1 MNNNLTFDHYVNL
14 NIDYSNVVNS
24 TLDIENNSILCIELN
39 DAERLDNLIL
49 EGLKKGTKL
58 VLTSTKSNIENES
71 VYRYENFEEIFFD
84 ILKNLSP
91 DYKSKYYF
99 GITGTNGKTTT
110 GYLLKQ
116 LIGSTSAFVGTVD
129 EENYFDFTKEEH
141 LTTPKLFNLVK
152 LISKLN
158 SDIDSIILEV
168 SSHAI
173 KQDRLKDIN
182 FVISGFTNLSQDH
195 LDYHINMDEYL
206 MTKSKLFNEDISNKF
221 LFVDS
226 EYGKK
231 INLTQDSRGLSIGNA
246 PSNDVEF
253 LSYEDEIINFKIDG
267 IKIKENL
274 KITGPESVYNFL
286 LAFGLAYYSELYDF
300 EALKNN
306 IKTLKNPPGRYQVL
320 DINEKSIIVDYSHTP
335 DAIEKVISYTRDLY
349 QNEIIV
355 VFGAGGNRDKSKRKL
370 MGKASQ
376 LANKIII
383 TNDNPR
389 NENPMEIAK
398 DILAGIDLQKD
409 AKIILDR
416 RDALEEAISF
426 LNDKTT
432 LLVLGK
438 GHEKHQEIGDR
449 ILDFDDVVVIKDILG
464 SKWLE

>member
-1 MNNNLTFDHYVNL
+1 MNNNLTFDHYVRL
-14 NIDYSNVVNS
+14 NIDYSKIVNS
-24 TLDIENNSILCIELN
+24 TLDIEKDSILCIDLN
-39 DAERLDNLIL
+39 NIEKLDTLIL
-49 EGLKKGTKL
+49 EGLKKGSKL
-58 VLTSTKSNIENES
+58 VLTSSNSTIENEN
-71 VYRYENFEEIFFD
+71 VYRYENFEEVFYD
-84 ILKNLSP
+84 ILENLCP
-91 DYKSKYYF
+91 GYKSKNYF

-129 EENYFDFTKEEH
+129 EENYFNFTKEEH

-152 LISKLN
+152 LISNLN

-173 KQDRLKDIN
+173 EQKRLKDIN

-206 MTKSKLFNEDISNKF
+206 MTKSKLFNEDVSNKF
-221 LFVDS
+221 LFVDT
-226 EYGKK
+226 EYGQK
-231 INLTQDSRGLSIGNA
+231 INLKQNSRGISIGNA
-246 PSNDVEF
+246 SSNDIEF
-253 LSYEDEIINFKIDG
+253 LSYEDEIISFKIAG
-267 IKIKENL
+267 IKIKEKL
-274 KITGPESVYNFL
+274 TITGPESVYNFL
-286 LAFGLAYYSELYDF
+286 LAFGLAYYSELYDL
-300 EALKNN
+300 EILKNN
-306 IKTLKNPPGRYQVL
+306 IKKLKNPPGRFQVL
-320 DINEKSIIVDYSHTP
+320 GINEKSIIVDYSHTP
-335 DAIEKVISYTRDLY
+335 DAIEKVICYTRELY

-370 MGKASQ
+370 MGEASQ
-376 LANKIII
+376 FANKIII

-416 RDALEEAISF
+416 RDALEEAISI
-426 LNDKTT
+426 LNEKTT

-464 SKWLE
+464 KR

>member
-24 TLDIENNSILCIELN
+24 TLDIENDSILCIELN

-158 SDIDSIILEV
+158 SHIDSIILEV

-226 EYGKK
+226 EYGQK

-464 SKWLE
+464 SK

>member
-24 TLDIENNSILCIELN
+24 TLDIENDSILCIELN

-58 VLTSTKSNIENES
+58 VLTSNKSNIENEN

-91 DYKSKYYF
+91 DYKSKYYL

-226 EYGKK
+226 EYGQK

-464 SKWLE
+464 SK

>member
-1 MNNNLTFDHYVNL
+1 MNNNLTFDHYVKL

-24 TLDIENNSILCIELN
+24 TLDIENDSILCIELN
-39 DAERLDNLIL
+39 DAKRLDNLIL

-195 LDYHINMDEYL
+195 LDYHVNMDEYL

-226 EYGKK
+226 EYGQK

-267 IKIKENL
+267 IKIQENL

-300 EALKNN
+300 EAIKNN

-464 SKWLE
+464 SK

>member
-1 MNNNLTFDHYVNL
+1 MNNNLPFEHYIEL
-14 NIDYSNVVNS
+14 NIDYSKVVNS
-24 TLDIENNSILCIELN
+24 TLDIEKDSILCIELDN
-39 DAERLDNLIL
+39 VEKLDNLIL
-49 EGLKKGTKL
+49 EGLNKGTKL
-58 VLTSTKSNIENES
+58 VLTSSNSTIENEN
-71 VYRYENFEEIFFD
+71 VYRYKNYEKVFYD
-84 ILKNLSP
+84 ILKKICP
-91 DYKSKYYF
+91 DYKTKNYF

-129 EENYFDFTKEEH
+129 EENYFNFTKEEH

-152 LISKLN
+152 LISNLN

-173 KQDRLKDIN
+173 KQERLKDIN
-182 FVISGFTNLSQDH
+182 FIISGFTNLSQDH
-195 LDYHINMDEYL
+195 LDYHTNMDEYL
-206 MTKSKLFNEDISNKF
+206 MTKSELFNKEISNKF
-221 LFVDS
+221 LFVDT
-226 EYGKK
+226 EYGQQ
-231 INLTQDSRGLSIGNA
+231 INLRQNYRGISIGNSS
-246 PSNDVEF
+246 SNDIEF
-253 LSYEDEIINFKIDG
+253 LSYQNEIISFKIDG
-267 IKIKENL
+267 IKIQENL
-274 KITGPESVYNFL
+274 LITGPESVYNFL
-286 LAFGLAYYSELYDF
+286 LAFGLAYYSQLYDF
-300 EALKNN
+300 EILKNN

-320 DINEKSIIVDYSHTP
+320 DTNENSIIVDYSHTP
-335 DAIEKVISYTRDLY
+335 DAIEKVIRYTRDLY

-355 VFGAGGNRDKSKRKL
+355 LFGAGGNRDKSKRFL
-370 MGKASQ
+370 MGQASQ

-389 NENPMEIAK
+389 SENPMEIAK

-426 LNDKTT
+426 LNEKTT

-438 GHEKHQEIGDR
+438 GHEKNQEIGDR

-464 SKWLE
+464 NK

>member
-24 TLDIENNSILCIELN
+24 TLDIENDSILCIELN

-91 DYKSKYYF
+91 DYKSKYYL

>member
-1 MNNNLTFDHYVNL
+1 MNNNLTFDHYVTL
-14 NIDYSNVVNS
+14 NIDYSKIVNS
-24 TLDIENNSILCIELN
+24 TLDIEKDSILCIDLN
-39 DAERLDNLIL
+39 NIEKLDTLIL
-49 EGLKKGTKL
+49 EGLKKGSKL
-58 VLTSTKSNIENES
+58 VLTSSNSTIENEN
-71 VYRYENFEEIFFD
+71 VYRYENFDEVFYD
-84 ILKNLSP
+84 ILENLCP
-91 DYKSKYYF
+91 GYKSKNYF

-129 EENYFDFTKEEH
+129 EENHFNFTKEEH

-152 LISKLN
+152 LISNLN

-173 KQDRLKDIN
+173 EQKRLKDIN

-221 LFVDS
+221 LFVDTD
-226 EYGKK
+226 YGKK
-231 INLTQDSRGLSIGNA
+231 INLKQNSRGISIGNA
-246 PSNDVEF
+246 SSNDIEF
-253 LSYEDEIINFKIDG
+253 LSYEDEIISFKIDG
-267 IKIKENL
+267 IKIKEKL
-274 KITGPESVYNFL
+274 TITGPESVYNFL
-286 LAFGLAYYSELYDF
+286 LAFGLAYYSELYDL
-300 EALKNN
+300 EVLKNN
-306 IKTLKNPPGRYQVL
+306 IKTLKNPPGRFQVL
-320 DINEKSIIVDYSHTP
+320 DVNEKSIIVDYSHTP
-335 DAIEKVISYTRDLY
+335 DAIEKVICYTRELY

-370 MGKASQ
+370 MGEASQ
-376 LANKIII
+376 FANKIII

-398 DILAGIDLQKD
+398 DILSGIDLQKD

-426 LNDKTT
+426 LNEKTT

-464 SKWLE
+464 KRWLE

>member
-24 TLDIENNSILCIELN
+24 TLDIENDSILCIELN
-39 DAERLDNLIL
+39 DVERLDSLIL

-300 EALKNN
+300 EALINN

>member
-1 MNNNLTFDHYVNL
+1 MNNNLPFEHYIEL
-14 NIDYSNVVNS
+14 NVDYSKVVNS
-24 TLDIENNSILCIELN
+24 TLDIEKDSILCIQLDNVEK
-39 DAERLDNLIL
+39 LDNLIL
-49 EGLKKGTKL
+49 EGLNKGTKL
-58 VLTSTKSNIENES
+58 VLTSSNSTIENEN
-71 VYRYENFEEIFFD
+71 VYRYKNYEKVFYD
-84 ILKNLSP
+84 ILKKICP
-91 DYKSKYYF
+91 DYKTKNYF

-129 EENYFDFTKEEH
+129 EENYFNFTKEEH

-152 LISKLN
+152 LISNLN

-173 KQDRLKDIN
+173 KQERLKDIN
-182 FVISGFTNLSQDH
+182 FIISGFTNLSQDH
-195 LDYHINMDEYL
+195 LDYHTNMDEYL
-206 MTKSKLFNEDISNKF
+206 MTKSELFNKEISNKF
-221 LFVDS
+221 LFVDT
-226 EYGKK
+226 EYGQQ
-231 INLTQDSRGLSIGNA
+231 INLRQNYRGISIGNSS
-246 PSNDVEF
+246 SNDIEF
-253 LSYEDEIINFKIDG
+253 LSYQNEIISFKIDG
-267 IKIKENL
+267 IKIQENL
-274 KITGPESVYNFL
+274 LITGPESVYNFL
-286 LAFGLAYYSELYDF
+286 LAFGLAYYSQLYDF
-300 EALKNN
+300 EILKNN

-320 DINEKSIIVDYSHTP
+320 DTNENSIIVDYSHTP
-335 DAIEKVISYTRDLY
+335 DAIEKVIRYTRDLY

-355 VFGAGGNRDKSKRKL
+355 LFGAGGNRDKSKRSL
-370 MGKASQ
+370 MGQASQ

-389 NENPMEIAK
+389 SENPMEIAK

-426 LNDKTT
+426 LNEKTT

-438 GHEKHQEIGDR
+438 GHEKNQEIGDR

-464 SKWLE
+464 NKWLE

>member
-1 MNNNLTFDHYVNL
+1 VNNNLTFEHYIEL
-14 NIDYSNVVNS
+14 NIDYSKVVNS
-24 TLDIENNSILCIELN
+24 TLDIEKDSILCIELDN
-39 DAERLDNLIL
+39 VEKLDNLIL
-49 EGLKKGTKL
+49 EGLNKGTKL
-58 VLTSTKSNIENES
+58 VLTSSNSTIENEN
-71 VYRYENFEEIFFD
+71 VYRYKNYEKVFYD
-84 ILKNLSP
+84 ILKKICP
-91 DYKSKYYF
+91 DYKTKNYF

-129 EENYFDFTKEEH
+129 EENYFNFTKEEH

-152 LISKLN
+152 LISNLN

-173 KQDRLKDIN
+173 KQERLKDIN
-182 FVISGFTNLSQDH
+182 FIISGFTNLSQDH
-195 LDYHINMDEYL
+195 LDYHTNMDEYL
-206 MTKSKLFNEDISNKF
+206 MTKSELFNREISNKF
-221 LFVDS
+221 LFVDT
-226 EYGKK
+226 EYGQQ
-231 INLTQDSRGLSIGNA
+231 INLKQNYRGISIGNSS
-246 PSNDVEF
+246 SNDIEF
-253 LSYEDEIINFKIDG
+253 LSYQNEIISFKIDG
-267 IKIKENL
+267 IKIQENL
-274 KITGPESVYNFL
+274 LITGPESVYNFL
-286 LAFGLAYYSELYDF
+286 LAFGLAYYSQLYDF
-300 EALKNN
+300 EILKNN

-320 DINEKSIIVDYSHTP
+320 DTNENSIIVDYSHTP
-335 DAIEKVISYTRDLY
+335 DAIEKVIRYTRDLY

-355 VFGAGGNRDKSKRKL
+355 LFGAGGNRDKSKRSL
-370 MGKASQ
+370 MGQASQ

-389 NENPMEIAK
+389 SENPMEIAK

-426 LNDKTT
+426 LNEKTT

-438 GHEKHQEIGDR
+438 GHEKNQEIGDR

-464 SKWLE
+464 NK

>member
-1 MNNNLTFDHYVNL
+1 MNNNLTFEHYIEL
-14 NIDYSNVVNS
+14 NIDYSKVVNS
-24 TLDIENNSILCIELN
+24 TLDIEKDSILCIELDN
-39 DAERLDNLIL
+39 VEKLDNLIL
-49 EGLKKGTKL
+49 EGLNKGTKL
-58 VLTSTKSNIENES
+58 VLTSSNSTIENEN
-71 VYRYENFEEIFFD
+71 VYRYKNYEKVFYD
-84 ILKNLSP
+84 ILKKICP
-91 DYKSKYYF
+91 DYKTKNYF

-129 EENYFDFTKEEH
+129 EENYFNFTKEEH

-152 LISKLN
+152 LISNLN

-173 KQDRLKDIN
+173 KQERLKDIN
-182 FVISGFTNLSQDH
+182 FIISGFTNLSQDH
-195 LDYHINMDEYL
+195 LDYHTNMDEYL
-206 MTKSKLFNEDISNKF
+206 MTKSELFNKEISNKF
-221 LFVDS
+221 LFVDT
-226 EYGKK
+226 EYGQQ
-231 INLTQDSRGLSIGNA
+231 INLRQNYRGISIGNSS
-246 PSNDVEF
+246 SNDIEF
-253 LSYEDEIINFKIDG
+253 LSYQNEIISFKIDG
-267 IKIKENL
+267 IKIQENL
-274 KITGPESVYNFL
+274 LITGPESVYNFL
-286 LAFGLAYYSELYDF
+286 LAFGLAYYSQLYDF
-300 EALKNN
+300 EILKNN

-320 DINEKSIIVDYSHTP
+320 DTNENSIIVDYSHTP
-335 DAIEKVISYTRDLY
+335 DAIEKVIRYTRDLY

-355 VFGAGGNRDKSKRKL
+355 LFGAGGNRDKSKRSL
-370 MGKASQ
+370 MGQASQ

-389 NENPMEIAK
+389 SENPMEIAK

-426 LNDKTT
+426 LNEKTT

-438 GHEKHQEIGDR
+438 GHEKNQEIGDR

-464 SKWLE
+464 NK

>member
-1 MNNNLTFDHYVNL
+1 MNNNLPFEHYIEL
-14 NIDYSNVVNS
+14 NIDYSKVVNS
-24 TLDIENNSILCIELN
+24 TLDIEKDSILCIQLDNVEK
-39 DAERLDNLIL
+39 LDNLIL
-49 EGLKKGTKL
+49 EGLNKGTKL
-58 VLTSTKSNIENES
+58 VLTSSNSTIENEN
-71 VYRYENFEEIFFD
+71 VYRYKNYEKVFYD
-84 ILKNLSP
+84 ILKKICP
-91 DYKSKYYF
+91 DYKTKNYF

-129 EENYFDFTKEEH
+129 EENYFNFTKEEH

-152 LISKLN
+152 LISNLN

-173 KQDRLKDIN
+173 KQERLKDIN
-182 FVISGFTNLSQDH
+182 FIISGFTNLSQDH
-195 LDYHINMDEYL
+195 LDYHTNMDEYL
-206 MTKSKLFNEDISNKF
+206 MTKSELFNKEISNKF
-221 LFVDS
+221 LFVDT
-226 EYGKK
+226 EYGQQ
-231 INLTQDSRGLSIGNA
+231 INLRQNYRGISIGNSS
-246 PSNDVEF
+246 SNDIEF
-253 LSYEDEIINFKIDG
+253 LSYQNEIISFKIDG
-267 IKIKENL
+267 IKIQENL
-274 KITGPESVYNFL
+274 LITGPESVYNFL
-286 LAFGLAYYSELYDF
+286 LAFGLAYYSQLYDF
-300 EALKNN
+300 EILKNN

-320 DINEKSIIVDYSHTP
+320 DTNENSIIVDYSHTP
-335 DAIEKVISYTRDLY
+335 DAIEKVIRYTRDLY

-355 VFGAGGNRDKSKRKL
+355 LFGAGGNRDKSKRSL
-370 MGKASQ
+370 MGQASQ

-389 NENPMEIAK
+389 SENPMEIAK

-426 LNDKTT
+426 LNEKTT

-438 GHEKHQEIGDR
+438 GHEKNQEIGDR

-464 SKWLE
+464 NK

>member
-1 MNNNLTFDHYVNL
+1 MNNNLTFDHYVTLNL
-14 NIDYSNVVNS
+14 DYSKIVNS
-24 TLDIENNSILCIELN
+24 TLDIEKDSILCI
-39 DAERLDNLIL
+39 DLDNIEKLDALIL
-49 EGLKKGTKL
+49 EGLKKGSKL
-58 VLTSTKSNIENES
+58 VLTSTNSTIENEN
-71 VYRYENFEEIFFD
+71 VYRYENFDEVFYD
-84 ILKNLSP
+84 ILENLCP
-91 DYKSKYYF
+91 GYKSKNYF

-116 LIGSTSAFVGTVD
+116 LIGNSSAFVGTVD
-129 EENYFDFTKEEH
+129 EENYFNFTKEEH

-152 LISKLN
+152 LISNFN

-173 KQDRLKDIN
+173 KQERLKDIN

-206 MTKSKLFNEDISNKF
+206 ITKSKLFNEDTSNKF
-221 LFVDS
+221 LFVDT
-226 EYGKK
+226 EYGQK
-231 INLTQDSRGLSIGNA
+231 INLKQNSRGRSVGNV
-246 PSNDVEF
+246 PSNDIEF
-253 LSYEDEIINFKIDG
+253 ISYEDEIISFKIDG
-267 IKIKENL
+267 IKIKEKL
-274 KITGPESVYNFL
+274 TISGPESVYNFL
-286 LAFGLAYYSELYDF
+286 LAFGMAYYSELYDL
-300 EALKNN
+300 EILKSN
-306 IKTLKNPPGRYQVL
+306 IKTLKNPPGRFQTL
-320 DINEKSIIVDYSHTP
+320 GIDEKSIIVDYSHTP
-335 DAIEKVISYTRDLY
+335 EAIEKVICYTKELY

-370 MGKASQ
+370 MGEASQ
-376 LANKIII
+376 FANKIII

-426 LNDKTT
+426 LNEKTT

-464 SKWLE
+464 KRWLE

>member
-1 MNNNLTFDHYVNL
+1 MNNNLTFDHYVKL

-24 TLDIENNSILCIELN
+24 TLDIENDSILCIELN

-58 VLTSTKSNIENES
+58 VLTSTKSTIENKS

-195 LDYHINMDEYL
+195 LDYHVNMDEYL

-246 PSNDVEF
+246 PSNDIQF

-267 IKIKENL
+267 IKIQENL

-300 EALKNN
+300 EAIKNN

-335 DAIEKVISYTRDLY
+335 DAIEKVIRYTRDLY

-416 RDALEEAISF
+416 RDALEEATSF

-464 SKWLE
+464 IKWLE

>member
-24 TLDIENNSILCIELN
+24 TLDIENDSILCIELN
-39 DAERLDNLIL
+39 DAKRLDNLIL

-226 EYGKK
+226 EYGQK

-464 SKWLE
+464 SK

>member
-1 MNNNLTFDHYVNL
+1 MNNNLPFEHYIEL
-14 NIDYSNVVNS
+14 NVDYSKVVNS
-24 TLDIENNSILCIELN
+24 TLDIEKDSILCIQLDNVEK
-39 DAERLDNLIL
+39 LDNLIL
-49 EGLKKGTKL
+49 EGLNKGTKL
-58 VLTSTKSNIENES
+58 VLTSSNSTIENEN
-71 VYRYENFEEIFFD
+71 VYRYKNYEKVFYD
-84 ILKNLSP
+84 ILKKICP
-91 DYKSKYYF
+91 DYKTKNYF

-129 EENYFDFTKEEH
+129 EENYFNFTKEEH

-152 LISKLN
+152 LISNLN

-173 KQDRLKDIN
+173 KQERLKDIN
-182 FVISGFTNLSQDH
+182 FIISGFTNLSQDH
-195 LDYHINMDEYL
+195 LDYHTNMDEYL
-206 MTKSKLFNEDISNKF
+206 MTKSELFNKEMSNKF
-221 LFVDS
+221 LFVDT
-226 EYGKK
+226 EYGQQ
-231 INLTQDSRGLSIGNA
+231 INLRQNYRGISIGNSS
-246 PSNDVEF
+246 SNDIEF
-253 LSYEDEIINFKIDG
+253 LSYQNEIISFKIDG
-267 IKIKENL
+267 IKIQENL
-274 KITGPESVYNFL
+274 LITGPESVYNFL
-286 LAFGLAYYSELYDF
+286 LAFGLAYYSQLYDF
-300 EALKNN
+300 EILKNN

-320 DINEKSIIVDYSHTP
+320 DTNENSIIVDYSHTP
-335 DAIEKVISYTRDLY
+335 DAIEKVIRYTRDLY

-355 VFGAGGNRDKSKRKL
+355 LFGAGGNRDKSKRSL
-370 MGKASQ
+370 MGQASQ

-389 NENPMEIAK
+389 SENPMEIAK

-426 LNDKTT
+426 LNEKTT

-438 GHEKHQEIGDR
+438 GHEKNQEIGDR

-464 SKWLE
+464 NK

>member
-24 TLDIENNSILCIELN
+24 TLDIENDSILCIELN

-58 VLTSTKSNIENES
+58 VLTSNKSNIENES

-91 DYKSKYYF
+91 DYKSKYYL

-464 SKWLE
+464 SK

>member
-1 MNNNLTFDHYVNL
+1 VNNNLTFEHYIEL
-14 NIDYSNVVNS
+14 NIDYSKVVNS
-24 TLDIENNSILCIELN
+24 TLDIEKDSILCIELDN
-39 DAERLDNLIL
+39 VEKLDNLIL
-49 EGLKKGTKL
+49 EGLNKGTKL
-58 VLTSTKSNIENES
+58 VLTSSNSTIENEN
-71 VYRYENFEEIFFD
+71 VYRYKNYEKVFYD
-84 ILKNLSP
+84 ILKKICP
-91 DYKSKYYF
+91 DYKTKNYF

-129 EENYFDFTKEEH
+129 EENYFNFTKEEH

-152 LISKLN
+152 LISNLN

-173 KQDRLKDIN
+173 KQERLKDIN
-182 FVISGFTNLSQDH
+182 FIISGFTNLSQDH
-195 LDYHINMDEYL
+195 LDYHTNMDEYL
-206 MTKSKLFNEDISNKF
+206 MTKSELFNREISNKF
-221 LFVDS
+221 LFVDT
-226 EYGKK
+226 EYGQQ
-231 INLTQDSRGLSIGNA
+231 INLKQNYRGISIGNSS
-246 PSNDVEF
+246 SNDIEF
-253 LSYEDEIINFKIDG
+253 LSYKNEIISFKIDG
-267 IKIKENL
+267 IKIQENL
-274 KITGPESVYNFL
+274 LITGPESVYNFL
-286 LAFGLAYYSELYDF
+286 LAFGLAYYSQLYDF
-300 EALKNN
+300 EILKNN

-320 DINEKSIIVDYSHTP
+320 DTNENSIIVDYSHTP
-335 DAIEKVISYTRDLY
+335 DAIEKVIRYTRDLY

-355 VFGAGGNRDKSKRKL
+355 LFGAGGNRDKSKRFL
-370 MGKASQ
+370 MGQASQ

-389 NENPMEIAK
+389 SENPMEIAK

-426 LNDKTT
+426 LNEKTT

-438 GHEKHQEIGDR
+438 GHEKSQEIGDR

-464 SKWLE
+464 NK

>member
-1 MNNNLTFDHYVNL
+1 MNNNLTFEHYIEL
-14 NIDYSNVVNS
+14 NIDYSKVVNS
-24 TLDIENNSILCIELN
+24 TLDIEKDSILCIQLDNVEK
-39 DAERLDNLIL
+39 LDNLIL
-49 EGLKKGTKL
+49 EGLNKGTKL
-58 VLTSTKSNIENES
+58 VLTSSNSTIENEN
-71 VYRYENFEEIFFD
+71 VYRYKNYEKVFYD
-84 ILKNLSP
+84 ILKKICP
-91 DYKSKYYF
+91 DYKTKNYF

-129 EENYFDFTKEEH
+129 EENYFNFTKEEH

-152 LISKLN
+152 LISNLN

-173 KQDRLKDIN
+173 KQERLKDIN
-182 FVISGFTNLSQDH
+182 FIISGFTNLSQDH
-195 LDYHINMDEYL
+195 LDYHTNMDEYL
-206 MTKSKLFNEDISNKF
+206 MTKSELFNKEISNKF
-221 LFVDS
+221 LFVDT
-226 EYGKK
+226 EYGQQ
-231 INLTQDSRGLSIGNA
+231 INLKQNYRGISIGNSS
-246 PSNDVEF
+246 SNDIEF
-253 LSYEDEIINFKIDG
+253 LSYQNEIISFKIDG
-267 IKIKENL
+267 IKIQENL
-274 KITGPESVYNFL
+274 LITGPESVYNFL
-286 LAFGLAYYSELYDF
+286 LAFGLAYYSQLYDF
-300 EALKNN
+300 EILKNN

-320 DINEKSIIVDYSHTP
+320 DTNENSIIVDYSHTP
-335 DAIEKVISYTRDLY
+335 DAIEKVIRYTRDLY

-355 VFGAGGNRDKSKRKL
+355 LFGAGGNRDKSKRFL
-370 MGKASQ
+370 MGQASQ

-389 NENPMEIAK
+389 SENPMEIAK

-426 LNDKTT
+426 LNEKTT

-438 GHEKHQEIGDR
+438 GHEKNQEIGDR

-464 SKWLE
+464 NK

>member
-1 MNNNLTFDHYVNL
+1 VNNNLTFEHYIEL
-14 NIDYSNVVNS
+14 NIDYSKVVNS
-24 TLDIENNSILCIELN
+24 TLDIEKDSILCIQLDNVEK
-39 DAERLDNLIL
+39 LDNLIL
-49 EGLKKGTKL
+49 EGLNKGTKL
-58 VLTSTKSNIENES
+58 VLTSSNSTIENEN
-71 VYRYENFEEIFFD
+71 VYRYKNYEKVFYD
-84 ILKNLSP
+84 ILKKICP
-91 DYKSKYYF
+91 DYKTKKYF

-129 EENYFDFTKEEH
+129 EENYFNFTKEEH

-152 LISKLN
+152 LISNLN

-173 KQDRLKDIN
+173 KQERLKDIN
-182 FVISGFTNLSQDH
+182 FIISGFTNLSQDH
-195 LDYHINMDEYL
+195 LDYHTNMDEYL
-206 MTKSKLFNEDISNKF
+206 MTKSELFNKEISNKF
-221 LFVDS
+221 LFVDT
-226 EYGKK
+226 EYGQQ
-231 INLTQDSRGLSIGNA
+231 INLRQNYRGISIGNSS
-246 PSNDVEF
+246 SNDIEF
-253 LSYEDEIINFKIDG
+253 LSYQNEIISFKIDG
-267 IKIKENL
+267 IKIQENL
-274 KITGPESVYNFL
+274 LITGPESVYNFL
-286 LAFGLAYYSELYDF
+286 LAFGLAYYSQLYDF
-300 EALKNN
+300 EILKNN

-320 DINEKSIIVDYSHTP
+320 DTNENSIIVDYSHTP
-335 DAIEKVISYTRDLY
+335 DAIEKVIRYTRDLY

-355 VFGAGGNRDKSKRKL
+355 LFGAGGNRDKSKRSL
-370 MGKASQ
+370 MGQASQ

-389 NENPMEIAK
+389 SENPMEIAK

-426 LNDKTT
+426 LNEKTT

-438 GHEKHQEIGDR
+438 GHEKNQEIGDR

-464 SKWLE
+464 NK

>member
-116 LIGSTSAFVGTVD
+116 LIGRTSAFVGTVD

-226 EYGKK
+226 EYGQK

-464 SKWLE
+464 SK

>member
-1 MNNNLTFDHYVNL
+1 MNNNLTFDHYVTL
-14 NIDYSNVVNS
+14 NIDYSKIVNS
-24 TLDIENNSILCIELN
+24 TLDIEKDSILCIDLN
-39 DAERLDNLIL
+39 NIEKLDTLIL
-49 EGLKKGTKL
+49 EGLKKGSKL
-58 VLTSTKSNIENES
+58 VLTSSNSTIENEN
-71 VYRYENFEEIFFD
+71 VYRYENFDEVFYD
-84 ILKNLSP
+84 ILENLCP
-91 DYKSKYYF
+91 GYKSKNYF

-129 EENYFDFTKEEH
+129 EENHFNFTKEEH

-152 LISKLN
+152 LISNLN

-173 KQDRLKDIN
+173 EQKRLKDIN

-221 LFVDS
+221 LFVDTD
-226 EYGKK
+226 YGKK
-231 INLTQDSRGLSIGNA
+231 INLKQNSRGISIGNA
-246 PSNDVEF
+246 SSNDIEF
-253 LSYEDEIINFKIDG
+253 LSYEDEIISFKIDG
-267 IKIKENL
+267 IKIKEKL
-274 KITGPESVYNFL
+274 TITGPESVYNFL
-286 LAFGLAYYSELYDF
+286 LAFGLAYYSELYDL
-300 EALKNN
+300 EVLKNN
-306 IKTLKNPPGRYQVL
+306 IKTLKNPPGRFQVL
-320 DINEKSIIVDYSHTP
+320 DVNEKSIIVDYSHTP
-335 DAIEKVISYTRDLY
+335 DAIEKVICYTRELY

-370 MGKASQ
+370 MGEASQ
-376 LANKIII
+376 FANKIII

-398 DILAGIDLQKD
+398 DILSGIDLQKD

-426 LNDKTT
+426 LNEKTT

-464 SKWLE
+464 KR

>member
-1 MNNNLTFDHYVNL
+1 VNNNLPFEHYIEL
-14 NIDYSNVVNS
+14 NIDYSKVVNS
-24 TLDIENNSILCIELN
+24 TLDIEKDSILCIELDN
-39 DAERLDNLIL
+39 VEKLDNLIL
-49 EGLKKGTKL
+49 EGLNKGTKL
-58 VLTSTKSNIENES
+58 VLTSSNSTIENEN
-71 VYRYENFEEIFFD
+71 VYRYKNYEKVFYD
-84 ILKNLSP
+84 ILKKICP
-91 DYKSKYYF
+91 DYKTKNYF

-129 EENYFDFTKEEH
+129 EENYFNFTKEEH

-152 LISKLN
+152 LISNLN

-173 KQDRLKDIN
+173 KQERLKDIN
-182 FVISGFTNLSQDH
+182 FIISGFTNLSQDH
-195 LDYHINMDEYL
+195 LDYHTNMDEYL
-206 MTKSKLFNEDISNKF
+206 MTKSELFNKEISNKF
-221 LFVDS
+221 LFVDT
-226 EYGKK
+226 EYGQQ
-231 INLTQDSRGLSIGNA
+231 INLKQNYRGISIGNSS
-246 PSNDVEF
+246 SNDIEF
-253 LSYEDEIINFKIDG
+253 LSYKNEIISFKIDG
-267 IKIKENL
+267 IKIQENL
-274 KITGPESVYNFL
+274 LITGPESVYNFL
-286 LAFGLAYYSELYDF
+286 LAFGLAYYSQLYDF
-300 EALKNN
+300 EILKNN

-320 DINEKSIIVDYSHTP
+320 DTNENSIIVDYSHTP
-335 DAIEKVISYTRDLY
+335 DAIEKVIRYTRDLY

-355 VFGAGGNRDKSKRKL
+355 LFGAGGNRDKSKRFL
-370 MGKASQ
+370 MGQASQ

-389 NENPMEIAK
+389 SENPMEIAK

-426 LNDKTT
+426 LNEKTT

-438 GHEKHQEIGDR
+438 GHEKSQEIGDR

-464 SKWLE
+464 NK

>member
-1 MNNNLTFDHYVNL
+1 MKNNLTFDHYVTL
-14 NIDYSNVVNS
+14 NIDYSKIVNS
-24 TLDIENNSILCIELN
+24 TLDIEKDSILCIDLN
-39 DAERLDNLIL
+39 NIEKLDTLIL
-49 EGLKKGTKL
+49 EGLKKGSKL
-58 VLTSTKSNIENES
+58 VLTSSNSTIENEN
-71 VYRYENFEEIFFD
+71 VYRYENFDEVFYD
-84 ILKNLSP
+84 ILENLCP
-91 DYKSKYYF
+91 GYKSKNYF

-129 EENYFDFTKEEH
+129 EENHFNFTKEEH

-152 LISKLN
+152 LISNLN

-173 KQDRLKDIN
+173 EQKRLKDIN
-182 FVISGFTNLSQDH
+182 FIISGFTNLSQDH

-206 MTKSKLFNEDISNKF
+206 ITKSKLFNEDISNKF
-221 LFVDS
+221 LFVDT

-231 INLTQDSRGLSIGNA
+231 INLKQNSRGISIGNA
-246 PSNDVEF
+246 SSNDIEF
-253 LSYEDEIINFKIDG
+253 LSYEDEIISFKIDG
-267 IKIKENL
+267 IKIKEKL
-274 KITGPESVYNFL
+274 TITGPESVYNFL
-286 LAFGLAYYSELYDF
+286 LAFGLAYYSELYDL
-300 EALKNN
+300 EVLKNN
-306 IKTLKNPPGRYQVL
+306 IKTLKNPPGRFQVL
-320 DINEKSIIVDYSHTP
+320 GVDEKSIIVDYSHTP
-335 DAIEKVISYTRDLY
+335 DAIEKVICYTRELY

-370 MGKASQ
+370 MGEASQ
-376 LANKIII
+376 FANKIII

-398 DILAGIDLQKD
+398 DILSGIDLQKD

-426 LNDKTT
+426 LNEKTT

-464 SKWLE
+464 KR

>member
-1 MNNNLTFDHYVNL
+1 MNNNLTFEHYIEL
-14 NIDYSNVVNS
+14 NIDYSKVVNS
-24 TLDIENNSILCIELN
+24 TLDIEKDSILCIQLDNVEK
-39 DAERLDNLIL
+39 LDNLIL
-49 EGLKKGTKL
+49 EGLNKGTKL
-58 VLTSTKSNIENES
+58 VLTSSNSTIENEN
-71 VYRYENFEEIFFD
+71 VYRYKNYEKVFYD
-84 ILKNLSP
+84 ILKKICP
-91 DYKSKYYF
+91 DYKTKNYF

-129 EENYFDFTKEEH
+129 EENYFNFTKEEH

-152 LISKLN
+152 LISNLN

-173 KQDRLKDIN
+173 KQERLKDIN
-182 FVISGFTNLSQDH
+182 FIISGFTNLSQDH
-195 LDYHINMDEYL
+195 LDYHTNMDEYL
-206 MTKSKLFNEDISNKF
+206 MTKSELFNKEISNKF
-221 LFVDS
+221 LFVDT
-226 EYGKK
+226 EYGQQ
-231 INLTQDSRGLSIGNA
+231 INLRQNYRGISIGNSS
-246 PSNDVEF
+246 SNDIEF
-253 LSYEDEIINFKIDG
+253 LSYQNEIISFKIDG
-267 IKIKENL
+267 IKIQENL
-274 KITGPESVYNFL
+274 LITGPESVYNFL
-286 LAFGLAYYSELYDF
+286 LAFGLAYYSQLYDF
-300 EALKNN
+300 EILKNN

-320 DINEKSIIVDYSHTP
+320 DTNENSIIVDYSHTP
-335 DAIEKVISYTRDLY
+335 DAIEKVIRYTRDLY

-355 VFGAGGNRDKSKRKL
+355 LFGAGGNRDKSKRFL
-370 MGKASQ
+370 MGQASQ

-389 NENPMEIAK
+389 SENPMEIAK

-426 LNDKTT
+426 LNEKTT

-438 GHEKHQEIGDR
+438 GHEKNQEIGDR

-464 SKWLE
+464 NK

>member
-1 MNNNLTFDHYVNL
+1 MNNNLTFDHYVKL

-24 TLDIENNSILCIELN
+24 TLDIENDSILCIELN

-58 VLTSTKSNIENES
+58 VLTSTKSTIENKS

-195 LDYHINMDEYL
+195 LDYHVNMDEYL

-246 PSNDVEF
+246 PSNDIQF

-267 IKIKENL
+267 IKIQENL

-286 LAFGLAYYSELYDF
+286 LAFGLAYYSEMYDF
-300 EALKNN
+300 EAIKNN

-335 DAIEKVISYTRDLY
+335 DAIEKVIRYTRDLY

-416 RDALEEAISF
+416 RDALEEATSF

-464 SKWLE
+464 NK

>member
-1 MNNNLTFDHYVNL
+1 MNNNLPFEHYIEL
-14 NIDYSNVVNS
+14 NIDYSKVVNS
-24 TLDIENNSILCIELN
+24 TLDIEKDSILCIQLDNVEK
-39 DAERLDNLIL
+39 LDNLIL
-49 EGLKKGTKL
+49 EGLNKGTKL
-58 VLTSTKSNIENES
+58 VLTSSNSTIENEN
-71 VYRYENFEEIFFD
+71 VYRYKNYEKVFYD
-84 ILKNLSP
+84 ILKKICP
-91 DYKSKYYF
+91 DYKTRNYF

-129 EENYFDFTKEEH
+129 EENYFNFTKEEH

-152 LISKLN
+152 LISNLN

-173 KQDRLKDIN
+173 KQERLKDIN
-182 FVISGFTNLSQDH
+182 FIISGFTNLSQDH
-195 LDYHINMDEYL
+195 LDYHTNMDEYL
-206 MTKSKLFNEDISNKF
+206 MTKSELFNKEISNKF
-221 LFVDS
+221 LFVDT
-226 EYGKK
+226 EYGQQ
-231 INLTQDSRGLSIGNA
+231 INLRQNYRGISIGNSS
-246 PSNDVEF
+246 SNDIEF
-253 LSYEDEIINFKIDG
+253 LSYKNEIISFKIDG
-267 IKIKENL
+267 IKIQENL
-274 KITGPESVYNFL
+274 LITGPESVYNFL
-286 LAFGLAYYSELYDF
+286 LAFGLAYYSQLYDF
-300 EALKNN
+300 EILKNN

-320 DINEKSIIVDYSHTP
+320 DTNENSIIVDYSHTP
-335 DAIEKVISYTRDLY
+335 DAIEKVIRYTRDLY

-355 VFGAGGNRDKSKRKL
+355 LFGAGGNRDKSKRSL
-370 MGKASQ
+370 MGQASQ

-389 NENPMEIAK
+389 SENPMEIAK

-426 LNDKTT
+426 LNEKTT

-438 GHEKHQEIGDR
+438 GHEKNQEIGDR

-464 SKWLE
+464 NK

>member
-1 MNNNLTFDHYVNL
+1 MNNNLTFDHYVKL

-24 TLDIENNSILCIELN
+24 TLDIEKDSILCIELN

-58 VLTSTKSNIENES
+58 VLTSTKSTIENKS

-152 LISKLN
+152 LISN
-158 SDIDSIILEV
+158 FEDEINSIILEV

-173 KQDRLKDIN
+173 KQNRLRDLN
-182 FVISGFTNLSQDH
+182 FIISGFTNLSQDH
-195 LDYHINMDEYL
+195 LDYHINMDDYL

-221 LFVDS
+221 LFVDTQ
-226 EYGKK
+226 YGKR
-231 INLTQDSRGLSIGNA
+231 INSEQNSRGLSIGNST
-246 PSNDVEF
+246 SNDIEF
-253 LSYEDEIINFKIDG
+253 LSYKNQIISFKIDG
-267 IKIKENL
+267 IKIHEHLN
-274 KITGPESVYNFL
+274 ITGPEAVYNFL
-286 LAFGLAYYSELYDF
+286 LAFGLAYYSDLYDLEF
-300 EALKNN
+300 LKNN
-306 IKTLKNPPGRYQVL
+306 IKNLKNPPGRYQVL

-335 DAIEKVISYTRDLY
+335 DAIEKVIRYTRDLY

-416 RDALEEAISF
+416 RDALEEATSF

-464 SKWLE
+464 IK

>member
-1 MNNNLTFDHYVNL
+1 MNNNLTFDHYVTL
-14 NIDYSNVVNS
+14 NIDYSKIVNS
-24 TLDIENNSILCIELN
+24 TLDIEKDSILCIDLN
-39 DAERLDNLIL
+39 NIEKLDTLIL
-49 EGLKKGTKL
+49 EGLKKGSKL
-58 VLTSTKSNIENES
+58 VLTSSNSTIENEN
-71 VYRYENFEEIFFD
+71 VYRYENFDEVFYD
-84 ILKNLSP
+84 ILENLCP
-91 DYKSKYYF
+91 GYKSKNYF

-129 EENYFDFTKEEH
+129 EENYFNFTKEEH

-152 LISKLN
+152 LISNLN

-173 KQDRLKDIN
+173 EQKRLKGIN

-221 LFVDS
+221 LFVDT

-231 INLTQDSRGLSIGNA
+231 INLKQNSRGISIGNA
-246 PSNDVEF
+246 SSNDIEF
-253 LSYEDEIINFKIDG
+253 LSYEDEIISFKIDG
-267 IKIKENL
+267 IKIKEKL
-274 KITGPESVYNFL
+274 TITGPESVYNFL
-286 LAFGLAYYSELYDF
+286 LAFGLAYYSELYDL
-300 EALKNN
+300 EVLKNN
-306 IKTLKNPPGRYQVL
+306 IKTLKNPPGRFQVL
-320 DINEKSIIVDYSHTP
+320 DVNEKSIIVDYSHTP
-335 DAIEKVISYTRDLY
+335 DAIEKVICYTRELY

-370 MGKASQ
+370 MGEASQ
-376 LANKIII
+376 FANKIII

-398 DILAGIDLQKD
+398 DILSGIDLQKD

-426 LNDKTT
+426 LNEKTT

-464 SKWLE
+464 KR

>member
-24 TLDIENNSILCIELN
+24 TLDIENDSILCIELN

-226 EYGKK
+226 EYGQK

-464 SKWLE
+464 SK

>member
-24 TLDIENNSILCIELN
+24 TLDIENDSILCIELN

-58 VLTSTKSNIENES
+58 VLTSNKSNIENES

-84 ILKNLSP
+84 ILKKLSP

-464 SKWLE
+464 SK

>member
-1 MNNNLTFDHYVNL
+1 MNNNLTFDHYVTL
-14 NIDYSNVVNS
+14 NIDYSKIVNS
-24 TLDIENNSILCIELN
+24 TLDIEKDSILCIDLKNIEK
-39 DAERLDNLIL
+39 LDTLIL
-49 EGLKKGTKL
+49 EGLKKGSKL
-58 VLTSTKSNIENES
+58 VLTSSNSTIKKEN
-71 VYRYENFEEIFFD
+71 VYRYENFDEVFYD
-84 ILKNLSP
+84 ILENLCP
-91 DYKSKYYF
+91 GYKSKNYF

-129 EENYFDFTKEEH
+129 EENYLHFTKEEH

-152 LISKLN
+152 LISNLN

-173 KQDRLKDIN
+173 EQKRLKDIN

-221 LFVDS
+221 LFVDT
-226 EYGKK
+226 EYGQK
-231 INLTQDSRGLSIGNA
+231 INLKQNSRGISIGNA
-246 PSNDVEF
+246 SSNDIEF
-253 LSYEDEIINFKIDG
+253 LSYEDEIISFKIDG
-267 IKIKENL
+267 IKIKEKL
-274 KITGPESVYNFL
+274 TITGPESVYNFL
-286 LAFGLAYYSELYDF
+286 LAFGLAYYSELYDL
-300 EALKNN
+300 EVLKNN
-306 IKTLKNPPGRYQVL
+306 IKTLKNPPGRFQVL
-320 DINEKSIIVDYSHTP
+320 DVNEKSIIVDYSHTP
-335 DAIEKVISYTRDLY
+335 DAIEKVICYTRELY

-370 MGKASQ
+370 MGEASQ
-376 LANKIII
+376 FANKIII

-409 AKIILDR
+409 ARIILDR

-438 GHEKHQEIGDR
+438 GHEKHQEIGDK

-464 SKWLE
+464 KK

>member
-1 MNNNLTFDHYVNL
+1 MNNNLPFEHYIEL
-14 NIDYSNVVNS
+14 NVDYSKVVNS
-24 TLDIENNSILCIELN
+24 TLDIEKDSILCIELDN
-39 DAERLDNLIL
+39 VEKLDNLIL
-49 EGLKKGTKL
+49 EGLNKGTKL
-58 VLTSTKSNIENES
+58 VLTSSNSTIENEN
-71 VYRYENFEEIFFD
+71 VYRYKNYEKVFYD
-84 ILKNLSP
+84 ILKKICP
-91 DYKSKYYF
+91 DYKTKNYF

-129 EENYFDFTKEEH
+129 EENYFNFTKEEH

-152 LISKLN
+152 LISNLN

-173 KQDRLKDIN
+173 KQERLKDIN
-182 FVISGFTNLSQDH
+182 FIISGFTNLSQDH
-195 LDYHINMDEYL
+195 LDYHTNMDEYL
-206 MTKSKLFNEDISNKF
+206 MTKSELFNKEISNKF
-221 LFVDS
+221 LFVDT
-226 EYGKK
+226 EYGQQ
-231 INLTQDSRGLSIGNA
+231 INLRQNYRGISIGNSS
-246 PSNDVEF
+246 SNDIEF
-253 LSYEDEIINFKIDG
+253 LSYQNEIISFKIDG
-267 IKIKENL
+267 IKIQENL
-274 KITGPESVYNFL
+274 LITGPESVYNFL
-286 LAFGLAYYSELYDF
+286 LAFGLAYYSQLYDF
-300 EALKNN
+300 EILKNN

-320 DINEKSIIVDYSHTP
+320 DTNENSIIVDYSHTP
-335 DAIEKVISYTRDLY
+335 DAIEKVIRYTRDLY

-355 VFGAGGNRDKSKRKL
+355 LFGAGGNRDKSKRSL
-370 MGKASQ
+370 MGQASQ

-389 NENPMEIAK
+389 SENPMEIAK

-426 LNDKTT
+426 LNEKTT

-438 GHEKHQEIGDR
+438 GHEKNQEIGDR

-464 SKWLE
+464 NK